1 MLYSSRRDFCTCVSF
16 IYFTPLKYPALYR
29 KKSDIRGSTTER
41 KMYTTANGFHQ
52 AVNLKKPTHMCLLFF
67 LIKHQLKCTLFCW
80 YYKECVYLQN
90 ACRPRGFELWQLE
103 NYTCKQGRVC
113 CVLWPHGCPLK
124 IIFLICC
131 PNVFCDKR
139 TWKKMGATE
148 QKEEWGEIWNIAKVH
163 LNEGAGS
170 IFTHFSLQRAS
181 PGHRWDSGLVSEWMG
196 KSSLLKS
203 LFVDYML

>member
-1 MLYSSRRDFCTCVSF
+1 MCVSVGAFFTSIFYGFLYITFSICFTVAVGIFVLVSF

-90 ACRPRGFELWQLE
+90 ACCPRGFEL
-103 NYTCKQGRVC
+103 
-113 CVLWPHGCPLK
+113 
-124 IIFLICC
+124 
-131 PNVFCDKR
+131 
-139 TWKKMGATE
+139 
-148 QKEEWGEIWNIAKVH
+148 
-163 LNEGAGS
+163 
-170 IFTHFSLQRAS
+170 
-181 PGHRWDSGLVSEWMG
+181 
-196 KSSLLKS
+196 
-203 LFVDYML
+203 